1 MILNCQ
7 NQKQKVKLLL
17 KLDKEVFS
25 QLSNSIDNFT
35 NQQIHYLINLTNQ
48 VNVHKNNNEGL
59 TTITVL
65 LFEIVGILIVS
76 LLVLPINIKSVKT
89 A

>member
-76 LLVLPINIKSVKT
+76 LLVLPIKSVKT